1 MLTPRLQAAI
11 DDMLGRIPIS
21 MPYIIQQ
28 LAGRMAF
35 HMDDDPVLLAA
46 RDYKEHVTALLAE
59 IGALRRQLLEA
70 KAEAHQLAT
79 ILYHDALEDREDLR
93 QVYLRGLL
101 DGKDT
106 TIFDAVCQHL
116 GVPQHVLVGDGPAA
130 LPQIVHLTPSQLAV
144 STPLPPELLAPDSE

>member
-11 DDMLGRIPIS
+11 DDLLRRIPTS

-35 HMDDDPVLLAA
+35 HHDDDPVLLAA
-46 RDYKEHVTALLAE
+46 RDYKEHVTSLLAE

-70 KAEAHQLAT
+70 KAEAQQLAT

-106 TIFDAVCQHL
+106 AIFGAVCQHL
-116 GVPQHVLVGDGPAA
+116 GVPEHVLVGDGPVP
-130 LPQIVHLTPSQLAV
+130 LPEIVHLTPRQLAT
-144 STPLPPELLAPDSE
+144 SIRLPPELLAPDSE